1 MTGTVAFGRGYPSAD
16 IPVVQLSIDAT
27 QPASYHY
34 ELGKKLAPLRD
45 EGVLIV
51 GSGNL
56 VHNLRAYAFGQSDAD
71 PLDWAVRFDAQARQ
85 MIAAGDER
93 HLIGYEKL
101 GKDSLLSIPTPEHFL
116 PLLYV
121 VAARQ
126 SRDAISF
133 PFEGIDGGSVSMLA
147 VQIG

>member
-1 MTGTVAFGRGYPSAD
+1 M
-16 IPVVQLSIDAT
+16 IPRNVGT
-27 QPASYHY
+27 QPAAYHY

-51 GSGNL
+51 DSGNL
-56 VHNLRAYAFGQSDAD
+56 VHNLRAYAFGQPDAD
-71 PLDWAVRFDAQARQ
+71 PFDWAVRFDAQTRE
-85 MIAAGDER
+85 MIAAGEER
-93 HLIGYEKL
+93 ELIHYEKL

-116 PLLYV
+116 PLLYI

-126 SRDAISF
+126 REDIVTF
-133 PFEGIDGGSVSMLA
+133 PVEGIDGRSVSMLS